1 MSDNFNAWNEMF
13 KINQNMMKAWMDALP
28 KRPEEEPGES
38 EGFDFTKYEDWTNL
52 QKQWMENWQNILKNV
67 MPQDAWYQGPYST
80 WTNIMNSYNPFSIN
94 KFMEPVTRDVFEK
107 MLNSQKLYAG
117 LYEQWKKFND
127 EVLKPGTDQYKENI
141 DKLVEEYNKIFT
153 NNLIPLLPKEFQGL
167 VTDTQSYFNTYLNTL
182 TNFVGPWSF
191 AYQNIEDI
199 FMQTAFKDP
208 MKLSDTLKEWKKA
221 YDKTFGVLIK
231 SPVVGSARE
240 VLEQNNKAIE
250 AMIEM
255 LVSVSEFMTKAMSAG
270 YEKSKAAFADYI
282 KSIDKGEE
290 PKTFSEFYDMWSKY
304 VEDAIESY
312 FYTDEFSKLIAKA
325 ADSAMIFKIEYDKVI
340 EKALKDLPIVT
351 MSEVDN
357 VYKNVYNL
365 KREIR
370 SMKKELEQIKE
381 ENNNKP
387 KESK

>member
-28 KRPEEEPGES
+28 KRPEEDTS
-38 EGFDFTKYEDWTNL
+38 EGFDFTKYQDWMGL
-52 QKQWMENWQNILKNV
+52 QKQWMNNWQNIAKTL
-67 MPQDAWYQGPYST
+67 MPQDMFNQGPYSA
-80 WTNIMNSYNPFSIN
+80 WTNVMKSYNPFSIG

-117 LYEQWKKFND
+117 LYEQYKKFSD
-127 EVLKPGTDQYKENI
+127 EILKPGTEQYKENI
-141 DKLVEEYNKIFT
+141 DQLVDEYNKIFT
-153 NNLIPLLPKEFQGL
+153 NNLIPLLPKEIQGL
-167 VTDTQSYFNTYLNTL
+167 VTNTQSYFNTYLNTL
-182 TNFVGPWSF
+182 SNFVGPWSF
-191 AYQNIEDI
+191 AYQNMADI

-208 MKLSDTLKEWKKA
+208 MKLSDALKEWKKA
-221 YDKTFGVLIK
+221 YDETFGVLIK
-231 SPVVGSARE
+231 SPVVGSSRE
-240 VLEQNNKAIE
+240 MLEQNNKAIE

-255 LVSVSEFMTKAMSAG
+255 LVSVSEFMTQAMTHG
-270 YEKSKAAFADYI
+270 YKNSKEAFKDYI
-282 KSIDKGEE
+282 ESIDNGEE

-312 FYTDEFSKLIAKA
+312 FYTDEFSKLIAKT

-340 EKALKDLPIVT
+340 EKALENLPIVT

-357 VYKNVYNL
+357 VYKNVYEL

-370 SMKKELEQIKE
+370 SMKKELEEMK
-381 ENNNKP
+381 NKNKP
-387 KESK
+387 EESK